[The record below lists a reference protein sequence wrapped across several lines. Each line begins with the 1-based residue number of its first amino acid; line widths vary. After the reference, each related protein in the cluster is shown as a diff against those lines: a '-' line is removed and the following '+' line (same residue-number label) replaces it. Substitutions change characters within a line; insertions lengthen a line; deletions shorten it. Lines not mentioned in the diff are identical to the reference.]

1 MDGDYS
7 PEAGVRSTYLAAQLK
22 AIEEARAAGTKP
34 VSIVGPPYPHPLPT
48 ATQTSSDSHQA
59 RIHR

>member
-7 PEAGVRSTYLAAQLK
+7 PDASAPRSTYLAAQLK
-22 AIEEARAAGTKP
+22 AIEEARATGTKP
-34 VSIVGPPYPHPLPT
+34 VPVVMPPYPVPT